1 MGVAS
6 SAISP
11 RLSLPPRPC
20 RRQGQGQ
27 LSDHD
32 LVLHLLLQRHP
43 KGYYKDE
50 GLDLDVVE
58 AAGGVATPALVS
70 GDVQF
75 STSGSSA
82 ISAIMKGAR
91 LKVLAVGEDRP
102 SWQIWTTKPEIKTF
116 QDLKGLQ
123 VGVLSRGDTGEV
135 AIRYVLKKL
144 GLPADFVSY
153 TPMGSSL
160 GTRMAVVRAG
170 SLPAASLQPAEV
182 ETLRAAGGLAN
193 AHMIMDLAQE
203 VRSTFNGLATSDDMI
218 KNHADTVLRFVRAT
232 RKGMLYARD
241 NREGAIDVF
250 VKVMKAPPDAAAPR
264 LRGAA
269 QGDGRGRHHR
279 ARRAEERARA
289 ARRHAQHAAE
299 PNSADHRGVRL
310 QRARE
315 GECRAEGVGLE
326 AGAVAWIERSAI
338 RDRGSR
344 IALRFMRA
352 THAIFPDAVQREAV
366 RR

>member
-1 MGVAS
+1 MKELSALRVCVALAIVAVTLLGVPAHAADKVKVS
-6 SAISP
+6 YPTMTSSYIFFFSAIA
-11 RLSLPPRPC
+11 
-20 RRQGQGQ
+20 
-27 LSDHD
+27 
-32 LVLHLLLQRHP
+32 

-116 QDLKGLQ
+116 HDLKGLQ

-170 SLPAASLQPAEV
+170 SPR
-182 ETLRAAGGLAN
+182 RAAGLGLGVAR
-193 AHMIMDLAQE
+193 AVWVPGAPLP
-203 VRSTFNGLATSDDMI
+203 
-218 KNHADTVLRFVRAT
+218 LRPRPGGVPRAP
-232 RKGMLYARD
+232 ARAGVA
-241 NREGAIDVF
+241 EW
-250 VKVMKAPPDAAAPR
+250 AAR
-264 LRGAA
+264 WAA
-269 QGDGRGRHHR
+269 VSVG
-279 ARRAEERARA
+279 RA
-289 ARRHAQHAAE
+289 ARMGSTGGRR
-299 PNSADHRGVRL
+299 SWSRRT
-310 QRARE
+310 RTR
-315 GECRAEGVGLE
+315 
-326 AGAVAWIERSAI
+326 RSA
-338 RDRGSR
+338 RTRS
-344 IALRFMRA
+344 
-352 THAIFPDAVQREAV
+352 P
-366 RR
+366 RRR